1 MRALLPGDT
10 QLHRHIHPACA
21 RLQASP
27 SSRPLHMAAHSSEL
41 LTDAGSHTRLAGQE
55 VKASSKKAQDS
66 AADTVERAQ
75 RELQEERGRS
85 KRLLEAARAG
95 SMATQ
100 SAGTLLACCTSV
112 VGPTSLLEAARAGS
126 MPTQFAGGALAWCCD
141 SSVASVLLSGRC
153 WHWMQCSL
161 GQVARLF
168 RRWSGSWCQ
177 LPC

>member
-1 MRALLPGDT
+1 MCE
-10 QLHRHIHPACA
+10 ACA
-21 RLQASP
+21 QLQASP
-27 SSRPLHMAAHSSEL
+27 SCWPLCTSAHSSNL
-41 LTDAGSHTRLAGQE
+41 LTDAVFDICVAGQE

-100 SAGTLLACCTSV
+100 SAG
-112 VGPTSLLEAARAGS
+112 
-126 MPTQFAGGALAWCCD
+126 GALAWCCD
-141 SSVASVLLSGRC
+141 SSVASLLLSGRC

-161 GQVARLF
+161 GWVSRLC
-168 RRWSGSWCQ
+168 RRWSGTGVGYLADGRMVHLHVLCCTPISVS
-177 LPC
+177 

>member
-1 MRALLPGDT
+1 MCE
-10 QLHRHIHPACA
+10 ACA
-21 RLQASP
+21 QLQASP
-27 SSRPLHMAAHSSEL
+27 SCWPLCTSAHSSNL
-41 LTDAGSHTRLAGQE
+41 LTDAVFDICVAGQE

-112 VGPTSLLEAARAGS
+112 VGPTSLLEAARTGS
-126 MPTQFAGGALAWCCD
+126 MATEFAGGAPAWCCD
-141 SSVASVLLSGRC
+141 SSVASLLLSGRC

-161 GQVARLF
+161 G
-168 RRWSGSWCQ
+168 
-177 LPC
+177 